1 MSVIRLSRRR
11 AGLVLVSAAVLI
23 AGGLGIAV
31 ASSSAP
37 PSGAM
42 STGMGIPG
50 YGMTHAYF
58 KGVTVGFTY
67 TKGFYCDTS
76 VPSSASSGCEV
87 GANFKKPP
95 AADFD
100 PLYITVPLGFSRPM
114 GMIQCPANL
123 VCVDHP
129 GTIDLTRLEPALK
142 PLYPQLTDAQLTAA
156 LKNFATPEH
165 DHFITTAN
173 QRKPEWWD
181 VKVIGVTSEKTFS
194 NIRQHR
200 SYGYIEQLLKSGDK
214 TVVGPIDTNLFLY
227 FSAH

>member
-1 MSVIRLSRRR
+1 MGVRLFRRR
-11 AGLVLVSAAVLI
+11 AGLALVSAAVVVT
-23 AGGLGIAV
+23 GGIGIAV
-31 ASSSAP
+31 ASTSTP

-42 STGMGIPG
+42 SKGMGIPG

-76 VPSSASSGCEV
+76 VASSASSGCEA

-95 AADFD
+95 AKDFD
-100 PLYITVPLGFSRPM
+100 PLYITVPLGFNRRM
-114 GMIQCPANL
+114 GMIQCPAKL

-142 PLYPQLTDAQLTAA
+142 PLYPKLTDAQLTAA

-173 QRKPEWWD
+173 WRKAEWWD
-181 VKVIGVTSEKTFS
+181 VKVVGVTSPKTFAD
-194 NIRQHR
+194 IRQHK
-200 SYGYIEQLLKSGDK
+200 SYGYVERLLKNGNK
-214 TVVGPIDTNLFLY
+214 NVVGPIDTNIFLY
-227 FSAH
+227 FAAH